1 MSYIINFSS
10 ICSEFSNYLYVPILE
25 GSNLRVSDFPKAN
38 KGTHNHLEWGF
49 TKHFL
54 PNKVTILHYIT
65 MISI

>member
-38 KGTHNHLEWGF
+38 KGTINHLE
-49 TKHFL
+49 
-54 PNKVTILHYIT
+54 
-65 MISI
+65 